1 MVDFQFYNPCRIL
14 FGKDNESKL
23 PELIRNLGGSR
34 VLMHYGGG
42 SIKKNGV
49 YDKVTQALKDGGI
62 EFYELGGVQPNPRLK
77 LVREGI
83 ALCKEKNL
91 DFILAVG
98 GGSVIDSS
106 KAISVGVYQ
115 DDVWDC
121 FVNGVYPTKSIP
133 VGVVL
138 TIPAAGSESSDACVI
153 TNDEGQLKRG
163 LTCECIYPKFALL
176 NPEYTYSMPKAQIA
190 NGACDIMAQLFE
202 RYFTNVEHVELT
214 DRLIESAL
222 KTMMLYVPRALK
234 DPTNY
239 DIRAEILWTG
249 TVAHNN
255 LLNTGRIG
263 DWASHNI
270 EHELSGMYDIA
281 HGAGLAIIFPAWMKY
296 CAPKNKARFAQ
307 FARRI
312 MDIDLTCGSEDAAIA
327 MAIEKLENFNRSIGL
342 PVRLSEAGIGEEHL
356 REMAEKA
363 VQFGPLGNFK
373 LTADDIYN
381 IYKLAL

>member
-121 FVNGVYPTKSIP
+121 FVNGAVYPTKSIP

-138 TIPAAGSESSDACVI
+138 TIPAAAKAPDACVI

-190 NGACDIMAQLFE
+190 NGACDIMAHLFE

-222 KTMMLYVPRALK
+222 KTMMLYVPHALK
-234 DPTNY
+234 DPTPITTSAQKSSDRY
-239 DIRAEILWTG
+239 SCAQQPAQHRAHWRL
-249 TVAHNN
+249 
-255 LLNTGRIG
+255 
-263 DWASHNI
+263 ASYNI

-296 CAPKNKARFAQ
+296 CAPKTRPVLRSSHAALWTLTSPAAAKMLPLQWRLRSSKTSTAALACRCVCPKPASVRNIFAKWRKKPSSLARSVTSSSQQTTF
-307 FARRI
+307 
-312 MDIDLTCGSEDAAIA
+312 
-327 MAIEKLENFNRSIGL
+327 
-342 PVRLSEAGIGEEHL
+342 
-356 REMAEKA
+356 
-363 VQFGPLGNFK
+363 
-373 LTADDIYN
+373 YN

>member
-14 FGKDNESKL
+14 FGEDNESKL

-62 EFYELGGVQPNPRLK
+62 EFFELGGVQPNPRLK

-83 ALCKEKNL
+83 ALCKEKNI

-115 DDVWDC
+115 EDVWDC
-121 FVNGVYPTKSIP
+121 FVKDVYPTKSLP

-163 LTCECIYPKFALL
+163 LSCECIYPKFALL
-176 NPEYTYSMPKAQIA
+176 NPVYTYSMPKEQIA
-190 NGACDIMAQLFE
+190 NGACDIMAHLFE
-202 RYFTNVEHVELT
+202 RYFTNVDHVELT

-222 KTMMLYVPRALK
+222 KTMMLYVPLALK

-239 DIRAEILWTG
+239 NVRAEILWTG

-281 HGAGLAIIFPAWMKY
+281 HGTGLAIIFPAWMKY
-296 CAPKNKARFAQ
+296 CTPKNKARFAQ

-312 MDIDLTCGSEDAAIA
+312 MDIDLTCGSEDVAIA
-327 MAIEKLENFNRSIGL
+327 MAIEKLEAFNRSIGL
-342 PVRLSEAGIGEEHL
+342 PVRLSEVGIGEEHF